1 MPDIKELLEVEEV
14 GAVLQQTNEN
24 PAFIFK
30 HSTTCPI
37 SAEAYEQ
44 FKSYFLTDAT
54 PYDGYYVKVRETRDV
69 SNELAEKLDVEHQS
83 PQIFLVKNREA
94 VWNTSHDNITVENI
108 IEAVEENA

>member
-1 MPDIKELLEVEEV
+1 MPDIKELLAVEDVEE
-14 GAVLQQTNEN
+14 VLQQTNEN

-54 PYDGYYVKVRETRDV
+54 PYDGYFVKVRETRNV
-69 SNELAEKLDVEHQS
+69 SNELADKLEVEHQS
-83 PQIFLVKNREA
+83 PQIFLVKNGQA
-94 VWNTSHDNITVENI
+94 VWNTSHNNITVENI
-108 IEAVEENA
+108 VEAVEEN

>member
-1 MPDIKELLEVEEV
+1 MPDIKELLAVEDVEE
-14 GAVLQQTNEN
+14 VLQQTNEN

-54 PYDGYYVKVRETRDV
+54 PYDGYFVKVRETRNV
-69 SNELAEKLDVEHQS
+69 SNELADKLEVEHQS
-83 PQIFLVKNREA
+83 PQIFLVKNGQA
-94 VWNTSHDNITVENI
+94 VWNTSHNDITVENI
-108 IEAVEENA
+108 VEAVEEN